1 MFLFLDQL
9 FETPGSAILA
19 VVILSHYF
27 FYASGHQPTFPNIAW
42 EAAFIGTSGVFSHNF
57 IPATLIIINTFGS
70 YILAG
75 ILLPLLLITP
85 FSFFVMMPSI
95 VPRKVDCS
103 RGEII
108 LYEKSGKLLKS
119 VFILCCK
126 YVICHGIK
134 VSGAKC
140 VFKMMMFCLF

>member
-1 MFLFLDQL
+1 M
-9 FETPGSAILA
+9 PGSAILA

-27 FYASGHQPTFPNIAW
+27 FYGSGHQPTFPNIAW
-42 EAAFIGTSGVFSHNF
+42 EAAFVGTSGVFTYNF

-75 ILLPLLLITP
+75 LLLPLLLVTP
-85 FSFFVMMPSI
+85 FALFVMMPSI
-95 VPRKVDCS
+95 VPKKVEYVTNDHQFIQQQLQKDFS

-108 LYEKSGKLLKS
+108 LYEKSGMLLKS
-119 VFILCCK
+119 VFIVCCK

-134 VSGAKC
+134 VRRCEAMGG
-140 VFKMMMFCLF
+140 V